1 MPIVRLIG
9 FGAGRREGGLEGFS
23 EQPSGECRVA
33 RMTLARKTQKSR
45 EATAPLLD
53 TRRFTQSICRA
64 NLPQIGVAECLIWG
78 NFHEK
83 PRLRGFGLGKISQCK
98 AVLL

>member
-9 FGAGRREGGLEGFS
+9 FGAGRREGGLEGFF
-23 EQPSGECRVA
+23 EKPARECRVA

-53 TRRFTQSICRA
+53 TRRLIQSICRA
-64 NLPQIGVAECLIWG
+64 NLPQIGVSECLI
-78 NFHEK
+78 
-83 PRLRGFGLGKISQCK
+83 RAISTK
-98 AVLL
+98 SKD

>member
-23 EQPSGECRVA
+23 GLPSRECRVA

>member
-23 EQPSGECRVA
+23 EQPSRECRVA

-53 TRRFTQSICRA
+53 TRRLIQSICRA
-64 NLPQIGVAECLIWG
+64 NLPQIGMAECLIWG